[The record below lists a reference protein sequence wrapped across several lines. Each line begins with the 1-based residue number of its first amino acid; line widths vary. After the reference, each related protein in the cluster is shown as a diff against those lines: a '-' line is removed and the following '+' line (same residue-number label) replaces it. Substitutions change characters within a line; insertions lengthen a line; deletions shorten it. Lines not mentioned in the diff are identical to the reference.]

1 MWAYSCLNACEG
13 VEVGSNVDG
22 SLTIVGKDRMCG
34 RELANGW
41 GRDGEDGVQ
50 KDGVDIPTHHG
61 VVALAGW
68 EED

>member
-1 MWAYSCLNACEG
+1 MDEEEMVKMVY
-13 VEVGSNVDG
+13 
-22 SLTIVGKDRMCG
+22 
-34 RELANGW
+34 
-41 GRDGEDGVQ
+41 VQ